1 MASFPRIMIPL
12 QSTSIST
19 QMTSCPSPIINGS
32 IILMALAVFAPASAT
47 PWPAAKTEPLLSQ
60 AAGTVFLDTKCR
72 RVAEG
77 FDTWRVKYRRS
88 FQVAS
93 GEQYWFV
100 VGQYQDG
107 ASLLCVTKPGY
118 AQGQPLALPQLQRH
132 FIDQLSQENNS
143 SSFLLDHR
151 DGNGREVVI
160 TRFRLSL
167 SDPWRPRLTQLS
179 QWRQRG

>member
-1 MASFPRIMIPL
+1 MIGLIL
-12 QSTSIST
+12 QA
-19 QMTSCPSPIINGS
+19 
-32 IILMALAVFAPASAT
+32 ALIGAAQASAA
-47 PWPAAKTEPLLSQ
+47 PLPSAKPEALLSQ
-60 AAGTVFLDTKCR
+60 AAITVYLNDKCR

-77 FDTWRVKYRRS
+77 FDTWQVRYRRPI
-88 FQVAS
+88 QVAS

-100 VGQYQDG
+100 VGQYGDG
-107 ASLLCVTKPGY
+107 ASLLCVTRPGY
-118 AQGQPLALPQLQRH
+118 AQGQTLALPQLQSQ
-132 FIDQLSQENNS
+132 FIGQISQEGS
-143 SSFLLDHR
+143 GSSFLIDHR